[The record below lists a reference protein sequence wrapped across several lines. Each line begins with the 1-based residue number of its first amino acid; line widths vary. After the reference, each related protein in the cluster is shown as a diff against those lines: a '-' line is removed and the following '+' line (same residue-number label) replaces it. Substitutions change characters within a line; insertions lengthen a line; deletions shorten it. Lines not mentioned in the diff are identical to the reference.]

1 MFFSRSLTAAL
12 FLSSAS
18 AISSGSH
25 PTATLSADVSSST
38 ESPSN
43 DFQIASPPK
52 CLDSCSQSSFQFL
65 KTVPLCGIPDLDKL
79 EKDTDEAVNAAAQNS
94 YSCLCTDKTYL
105 RTLVGCSVKS
115 CDDKDIAAIMTMLY
129 ELCNAVGSTNFPT
142 PERFIA
148 ALGIDMGGKSIPKS
162 LSLDNGG
169 TTYVTNSVFPAVTAT
184 VAIGPSNSLW
194 PTDPAVLKTATDTA
208 DDGEVRFTGT
218 GTQIVTAAVQTTTAA
233 GGSSSGAAAA
243 SASASA
249 EPGKNAGGKV
259 VVAGSVIAVA
269 MGALLMVL

>member
-1 MFFSRSLTAAL
+1 M
-12 FLSSAS
+12 
-18 AISSGSH
+18 
-25 PTATLSADVSSST
+25 
-38 ESPSN
+38 
-43 DFQIASPPK
+43 
-52 CLDSCSQSSFQFL
+52 DSCSQSSSEFL
-65 KTVPLCGIPDLDKL
+65 KTAPLCSIPNLDKIDNDIDAAL
-79 EKDTDEAVNAAAQNS
+79 EAAARNS
-94 YSCLCTDKTYL
+94 YSCICTDKTYL
-105 RTLVGCSVKS
+105 RTLVSCSVKA
-115 CDDKDIAAIMTMLY
+115 CDDKDIASVMTVIY
-129 ELCNAVGSTNFPT
+129 VACNAVGSTNFPT

-169 TTYVTNSVFPAVTAT
+169 TTYVTNSVFPGVTAT
-184 VAIGPSNSLW
+184 VAIGPTNSFW

-233 GGSSSGAAAA
+233 GGAASGAAAA

-249 EPGKNAGGKV
+249 PPGKNAGGKV
-259 VVAGSVIAVA
+259 AVAGSVLAVV